1 MLELLAKVRI
11 SERKSKLVFEF
22 SQRTKVPKR
31 FIVKVRISER
41 KSKLVFE
48 FSQRTEVPEGTT
60 QRTDMRTEHQTC
72 KYFTK
77 TFGHLTEKQ

>member
-41 KSKLVFE
+41 KSKLVLNFQSE
-48 FSQRTEVPEGTT
+48 R
-60 QRTDMRTEHQTC
+60 
-72 KYFTK
+72 KYPK
-77 TFGHLTEKQ
+77 TLHKEQISEQNIKPGNIL